1 MTPDPNRPD
10 PNRPESDRPDQDR
23 LGDALHD
30 AGPTPN
36 RDRAPDERAGADRP
50 VPEQPGD
57 ENLDKT
63 RTPGDGTL
71 DGSTPAGLTVDQLR
85 QRAEDAEGSSEPGT
99 G

>member
-1 MTPDPNRPD
+1 MTPETN
-10 PNRPESDRPDQDR
+10 RPDQDR
-23 LGDALHD
+23 LGEALHD

-36 RDRAPDERAGADRP
+36 RDRAPGQNADSRAPADRP
-50 VPEQPGD
+50 APEQPGD

-85 QRAEDAEGSSEPGT
+85 QRAEDTEGSSEPGT

>member
-1 MTPDPNRPD
+1 MTP
-10 PNRPESDRPDQDR
+10 ESTKPDQIRPGQIQPD
-23 LGDALHD
+23 
-30 AGPTPN
+30 
-36 RDRAPDERAGADRP
+36 RDRAGDKAAAGRP
-50 VPEQPGD
+50 APEQPGD

-85 QRAEDAEGSSEPGT
+85 QRAEDEGSSEPGT